1 MEVFLS
7 IKGLVSLGLNPRIES
22 ILIENRYH
30 SLRKKLIDKGYVKN
44 NVFVKDYVFNDKR
57 GSLQEAIKSNESITY
72 CTEAIVLLALTK

>member
-44 NVFVKDYVFNDKR
+44 NVFVK
-57 GSLQEAIKSNESITY
+57 SNESITY